1 MSYPVNP
8 LMLIQMIKQGQ
19 NPQQLLM
26 SILEGSAASN
36 PVNANLLDMVKQNK
50 IADIE
55 AFARNYFASQ
65 GKDFDSEFKAFK
77 QTYGLR

>member
-1 MSYPVNP
+1 MYPVNP

-26 SILEGSAASN
+26 SILEGSAANN
-36 PVNANLLDMVKQNK
+36 PINSNLLDMVKNRK
-50 IADIE
+50 TADIE

-65 GKDFDSEFKAFK
+65 GKDFDSEFKALK
-77 QTYGLR
+77 ETYRLR

>member
-1 MSYPVNP
+1 MYPVNP
-8 LMLIQMIKQGQ
+8 MMLIQMIKQGQ

-36 PVNANLLDMVKQNK
+36 PVNSNLLDMVKNK
-50 IADIE
+50 KTADIE

-65 GKDFDSEFKAFK
+65 GKDFDKEFRAFK
-77 QTYGLR
+77 ETYGLK

>member
-26 SILEGSAASN
+26 SILEGQADTN
-36 PVNANLLDMVKQNK
+36 PVSSNLLDLVRNQKT
-50 IADIE
+50 ADIE
-55 AFARNYFASQ
+55 TFARNYFSSQ
-65 GKDFDSEFKAFK
+65 GKDFDAEFNAFK
-77 QTYGLR
+77 KTYGLK